1 MAYPTFDEWK
11 ASLSAEL
18 RATVEQ
24 QVEELRRLGDSEP
37 ELTVRSEVSEN
48 FPQRAKFLLL
58 RRIWSD
64 AIEPWR
70 TLAADWIGRHIKF
83 EEDDPNGYFADAGAA
98 LKRMKE
104 AGISE
109 DDIASVARMVA
120 YETAFSV
127 TYLLDYGCDEDAPKH
142 MPGWGLFETDEK
154 GDSTGRD
161 MDGLHESIL
170 SADPSGREGRVR

>member
-1 MAYPTFDEWK
+1 
-11 ASLSAEL
+11 
-18 RATVEQ
+18 VEA
-24 QVEELRRLGDSEP
+24 QVEELRQLGDSEP

-70 TLAADWIGRHIKF
+70 GRVADWIARHIKF
-83 EEDDPNGYFADAGAA
+83 DDDDPDGYFADAGAA
-98 LKRMKE
+98 LKRMKR

-109 DDIASVARMVA
+109 QDIASVARMVA

-127 TYLLDYGCDEDAPKH
+127 AYLMDYGCDEEAPKH
-142 MPGWGLFETDEK
+142 MPGWGLFETDQN

-161 MDGLHESIL
+161 MNGLHESIL
-170 SADPSGREGRVR
+170 GADPSGLEGRVR